1 MGQRITKI
9 LHLCDKVLLNTIK
22 REIREKFVFSPHFFL
37 TVPCYILIETL
48 MLHFKKSTLIDSPVD
63 RVWQLIESPDIS
75 AKLIAPWQ
83 PVTILGQDRVLA
95 VGGITKYRINLVLT
109 QVDWSE
115 QYTQCEKPN
124 LLTSIQIKGP
134 MQFWQHDHQFTS
146 VGDKTLVTDSIDYQI
161 SDLWLVDF
169 FLAEWVNS
177 RLEDMFKYRHQ
188 VIQQECR

>member
-1 MGQRITKI
+1 
-9 LHLCDKVLLNTIK
+9 
-22 REIREKFVFSPHFFL
+22 
-37 TVPCYILIETL
+37 
-48 MLHFKKSTLIDSPVD
+48 MLHFEKSTLIDSTVD
-63 RVWQLIESPDIS
+63 RVWQLLENPDIL

-83 PVTILGQDRVLA
+83 PVTILSQDRVLA

-134 MQFWQHDHQFTS
+134 MQFWQHDHRFTS
-146 VGDKTLVTDSIDYQI
+146 FEDKTLITDSIDYQI

-169 FLAEWVNS
+169 FLAGWVNS